1 MTHKSQY
8 ETIWGMIL
16 AADILERPAPAAP
29 SGPDPRIAV
38 AVRWIYM
45 LHGLCEIG
53 VRVATFLTHQI
64 APSERTRRS
73 PMMVLRFRGDAVIAF
88 ERVFRAVRLAICL
101 AMRIEDEIDDL
112 RAGRPLAPDSIFY
125 QAPRAKAERMN
136 ALSEAVR
143 KRPRLGDEGPE
154 TALLDIAEGAETPE
168 RPENLMR
175 EFNKDLR
182 EDPQF
187 YRLLNGPLKDAI
199 AAICADL
206 GLKPD
211 WSLWTEDGFPSPPGG
226 GTEDWVAFFAPE
238 SDTGS
243 APPRGRTPP
252 QAAPR
257 DPVRDPHHVLD
268 PPRRELNALL
278 AANGVKPLPPPPG
291 QRSASRLPPLALS
304 PPRGAS
310 GLPTSLFP

>member
-1 MTHKSQY
+1 MT
-8 ETIWGMIL
+8 L
-16 AADILERPAPAAP
+16 AADTLERPAPAAP

-38 AVRWIYM
+38 ALRWIYM

-53 VRVATFLTHQI
+53 VRIATFLTHQI
-64 APSERTRRS
+64 APSERTRRQ
-73 PMMVLRFRGDAVIAF
+73 PMMVFRFRGDAFIAF

-112 RAGRPLAPDSIFY
+112 RAGRPLAPGSIFHL
-125 QAPRAKAERMN
+125 APRAKAERM
-136 ALSEAVR
+136 AELSEAVR
-143 KRPRLGDEGPE
+143 KRPRLGDEGPA
-154 TALLDIAEGAETPE
+154 TALQDIAEADETPE
-168 RPENLMR
+168 RAENLMG

-226 GTEDWVAFFAPE
+226 TEEDWIAFFAPE
-238 SDTGS
+238 ADTGP
-243 APPRGRTPP
+243 APPPERPP
-252 QAAPR
+252 PPAAAR
-257 DPVRDPHHVLD
+257 ELVRDPRHVLD
-268 PPRRELNALL
+268 PPRRDLREFLL
-278 AANGVKPLPPPPG
+278 ANGIKPLPPPPD
-291 QRSASRLPPLALS
+291 QRSASRLPLFVLS
-304 PPRGAS
+304 PAREARDGS
-310 GLPTSLFP
+310 R

>member
-1 MTHKSQY
+1 MT
-8 ETIWGMIL
+8 L
-16 AADILERPAPAAP
+16 AADTLERPAPAAP

-38 AVRWIYM
+38 ALRWIYM

-64 APSERTRRS
+64 APSERTRRQ
-73 PMMVLRFRGDAVIAF
+73 PMMVFRFRGDAFIAF

-112 RAGRPLAPDSIFY
+112 RAGRPLAPDSLF

-143 KRPRLGDEGPE
+143 KRPRPGDEARQTTLHDITEEVETPE
-154 TALLDIAEGAETPE
+154 TA
-168 RPENLMR
+168 ENFMG
-175 EFNKDLR
+175 EFSEDLR
-182 EDPQF
+182 EDPEF

-226 GTEDWVAFFAPE
+226 TEEDWVAFFAPE
-238 SDTGS
+238 GDTGP
-243 APPRGRTPP
+243 APPPERTSP
-252 QAAPR
+252 QAAPPA
-257 DPVRDPHHVLD
+257 PVRDPRHVLD
-268 PPRRELNALL
+268 PPRRDLNAFL
-278 AANGVKPLPPPPG
+278 AANGVKPLPPPPD
-291 QRSASRLPPLALS
+291 QRHASRLPPWALS

-310 GLPTSLFP
+310 GLPTTLFP